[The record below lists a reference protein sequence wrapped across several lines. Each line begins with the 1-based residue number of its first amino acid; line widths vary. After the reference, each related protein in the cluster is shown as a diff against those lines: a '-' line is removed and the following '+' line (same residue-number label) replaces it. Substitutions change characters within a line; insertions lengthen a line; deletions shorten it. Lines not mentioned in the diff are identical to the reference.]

1 MIRGGFLNE
10 DQREELEQI
19 TRRSI
24 EPHGV
29 ARRANAV
36 LLLDDGKS
44 CALIAEFLYLDD
56 DTIRTWYKC
65 YMSGGFDALERFDW
79 KGGKAYLSKIQEAE
93 LAGYLAQNM
102 ARDTN
107 EVRDYIRRTYGQYFS
122 RSGAIKL
129 LHRLGFE
136 YSRPKLL
143 PAEADEDKQRDFIEK
158 YEALQHHLPDDEVI
172 YFADAVHP
180 EYQSRPA
187 HGWIR
192 KGDKVALKRNSGR
205 KRVNIHGAV
214 NLENFHC
221 PVVEADRINA
231 DSTIAL
237 FEKLEAE
244 NRDKRCIHVVL
255 DNARY
260 HHARAVKD
268 WMRRTK
274 SRINLIFLPAYAPHL
289 NAIER
294 LWGVMHKYVTHNSFY
309 STYKQFAEAILAFFS
324 RTVPKEWPKFRD
336 TVTDN
341 FRIISF
347 KNFRVLE

>member
-93 LAGYLAQNM
+93 LAGYLAHNM

-107 EVRDYIRRTYGQYFS
+107 EARAYIRRTYGQYFS

-158 YEALQHHLPDDEVI
+158 YEALQHHLADDEVI

-180 EYQSRPA
+180 EHQSRPA

-324 RTVPKEWPKFRD
+324 RTVPKEWPQFRD